1 MSTISFAQH
10 STNTGNAVTKTFL
23 ILPAAGITLA
33 LFYGMA
39 ALISSGPLTTKA
51 PLPPIDISLMAPP
64 PPTVVHENP
73 KLPPPPPV
81 VQAQP
86 PRSIPT
92 IGGEGEG
99 LPTEGIQPP
108 PVVEVGPGDFGIGG
122 PADRGATPLVRI
134 NPKYPPDAV
143 RDGVNGWVKLRF
155 TIDEVGQVIDVE
167 VIEAQP
173 KRIFDR
179 EAVRALKGWKYQPQI
194 ENGVAVKQTGM
205 QVQLDFNLDTEA

>member
-1 MSTISFAQH
+1 MSTMSIANNS
-10 STNTGNAVTKTFL
+10 STTGNAAKKTLL

-39 ALISSGPLTTKA
+39 ALISSGPLTSKA
-51 PLPPIDISLMAPP
+51 PLPVIDISFTASPPPSTVHEKPKLQPP
-64 PPTVVHENP
+64 PPIVE
-73 KLPPPPPV
+73 
-81 VQAQP
+81 AQP
-86 PRSIPT
+86 PRPITTDLGGGDGLATVGIEVPPT
-92 IGGEGEG
+92 
-99 LPTEGIQPP
+99 
-108 PVVEVGPGDFGIGG
+108 VDVGPGEFGFTG
-122 PADRGATPLVRI
+122 PTDRGATPIVRI
-134 NPKYPPDAV
+134 NPKYPPDAA

-155 TIDEVGQVIDVE
+155 TINEVGQVVDVE